1 MIDIQLNN
9 DIGFVIKEETLIAI
23 VRSILTDHD
32 VQRGEVS
39 LAIIDDPTMHVLNR
53 QHLQHDYPTDVLSFV
68 LDDDSDAFEG
78 EVIVSRDTALSM
90 ACEYQWSAEDE
101 MLLYFVHG
109 TLHLVGYDDHS
120 DADRQT
126 MRERETYYL
135 NQVNIATPSD
145 HASRMMGEGRETQ
158 T

>member
-9 DIGFVIKEETLIAI
+9 DIGFVITEETLIAI
-23 VRSILTDHD
+23 VRTILTDHD
-32 VQRGEVS
+32 VRRGEVS
-39 LAIIDDPTMHVLNR
+39 LAIIDDPTMHALNR

-68 LDDDSDAFEG
+68 LDDDADAFEG

-90 ACEYQWSAEDE
+90 AGEYQWSAEDE

-109 TLHLVGYDDHS
+109 TLHLVGYDDHC
-120 DADRQT
+120 DEDRQA

-135 NQVNIATPSD
+135 DQVNVVTPSD
-145 HASRMMGEGRETQ
+145 HACRMMGEGRETQ